1 MPGRLTRR
9 SFLKKASTTA
19 AAAAGLGGSILFKGC
34 SARDDFDLVIREGL
48 VVDGTGG
55 RAFQA
60 DLGLKDGR
68 IVQVG
73 SIAAGRGQAVIEAK
87 GLAVAPGFIDVHTHT
102 DVQLLVNPKAEST
115 VRQGVTTIVSG
126 NCGSSPF
133 PIADAVFEETK
144 SDLKEQYGLDL
155 DWKDIAG
162 FFGRLERAGTAV
174 NYATLLGHGDLRG
187 AVVGFNNRPP
197 RPEELERMKQIVAE
211 SMKAGAFGLSSG
223 LEYTPSSFARSEELI
238 ALCGVVA
245 GFKGVYATHMRDEG
259 DGLLQSL
266 DESIETAKAAGVAL
280 QVSHLKTAYRR
291 NWDKAAAALAKIE
304 SARRDG
310 LAVSCDRY
318 PYVACSTG
326 LNSYFPEW
334 VREGTTDDF
343 VSRLKDRKLEARL
356 RAHLAAQEKLLG
368 SWKEVVLS
376 AVVTPQNKGVE
387 GKNVLE
393 AAASARKG
401 TFEFMR
407 DLLVAERGR
416 VDMVAFIMNEANL
429 KMFLAH
435 PLVGVGSDGSALA
448 PYGPLA
454 AGKPHPRSYGT
465 FPRVLGKYVRDE
477 KLLPLEA
484 MVKKMTMLPAR
495 KFGIS
500 RRGVIAVG
508 AWADLVVFD
517 PDAVA
522 DSATWVDPHRFP
534 VGIPYVIVNGRP
546 VIDRGVHTG
555 ALPGRVLKKA

>member
-1 MPGRLTRR
+1 MPDRLTRR
-9 SFLKKASTTA
+9 SFLKRASTTA
-19 AAAAGLGGSILFKGC
+19 AAAAGLGGSVLFKGC
-34 SARDDFDLVIREGL
+34 SARADFDLVIREGL
-48 VVDGTGG
+48 VVDGTGNK
-55 RAFQA
+55 AFPA

-68 IVQVG
+68 IAQVG

-133 PIADAVFEETK
+133 PIADAVYEETK
-144 SDLKEQYGLDL
+144 SNLKEQYGLDL

-162 FFGRLERAGTAV
+162 FFGRLERSGTAV
-174 NYATLLGHGDLRG
+174 NYATLIGHGDLRG

-197 RPEELERMKQIVAE
+197 RPEEMERMKRVVAE
-211 SMKAGAFGLSSG
+211 AMKAGAFGLSSG

-238 ALCGVVA
+238 ALCRVVA

-266 DESIETAKAAGVAL
+266 DESIETSKAAGVAL

-291 NWDKAAAALAKIE
+291 NWDKAAATLAKIE

-310 LAVSCDRY
+310 LDISCDRY

-326 LNSYFPEW
+326 LSAYFPDW
-334 VREGTTDDF
+334 VREGTTDEF
-343 VSRLKDRKLEARL
+343 VARLKDRKLEGKI
-356 RAHLAAQEKLLG
+356 RAHLAAQERLLG

-393 AAASARKG
+393 AAAAARKG

-416 VDMVAFIMNEANL
+416 VDMVAFIMNEDNL
-429 KMFLAH
+429 KKFLAH

-465 FPRVLGKYVRDE
+465 FPRVLGTYVRDDRI
-477 KLLPLEA
+477 LPLEA
-484 MVKKMTMLPAR
+484 MIKKMTMLPAR
-495 KFGIS
+495 KFGFGQ
-500 RRGVIAVG
+500 RGIIAVG

-522 DSATWVDPHRFP
+522 DSATWVDPHRYP
-534 VGIPYVIVNGRP
+534 AGIPYVIVNGRP